1 MTATI
6 GNFALSAAIL
16 AAMGAVLASVAAA
29 RLQTDRLLGVARWLI
44 GGFAVLLSIAI
55 AALTA
60 ATVNSDFS
68 IEYVAHYTE
77 RALPLGYK
85 IAAVW
90 AGQEGSILLW
100 AWLLAVMSILFV
112 ATRRDLKAREGA
124 AVIATVAI
132 VCGFFAAL
140 LLFAANPFKLLEV
153 IPDDG
158 RGLNPLLQ
166 DPGMI
171 AHPPI
176 LFLGYAGF
184 TMPFALLIGAL
195 VAGRSDNQWIAGTR
209 RWVIASWLFLT
220 AGILLGAQWAYV
232 ELGWG
237 GYWAWDPVEN
247 ASLFP
252 WLTGTALLHSI
263 MAQQHRGLF
272 KKWNASLILL
282 SFLLCLFGTY
292 LTRSGIIQSVHAFQ
306 DSPIGNFFLG
316 FIVVAAIVS
325 GIMIAVRRRE
335 LAAERELTGLVG
347 REGAFLAT
355 NVLLLGMLLVTLIG
369 TLFPVISRTIGDK
382 EVTVGPAFYN
392 KVVAPIGMLLVAL
405 MAVGPMLTYGDG
417 AAKRFVRGA
426 LGPAIFAA
434 VALGVGI
441 VASGIRSAWAGAA
454 IAIVAA
460 GVACI
465 GADLLKAL
473 IARIRDGEN
482 PILALVRL
490 LDGNHRR
497 YGGQLAHLGM
507 LLVIAGMV
515 GSSVYGTKQDF
526 TLTPGQTV
534 SFAGQTLTFK
544 QLIETR
550 HANYT
555 AVGAEVVF
563 TAADGTVTAL
573 RPQRRFYDKS
583 EQPNSEVALNS
594 GLKRDVYLTLAG
606 WENGGART
614 AIQVIVNPL
623 VSWIWAGGIVMSI
636 GAIVCLLP
644 RLIPQQEAAV
654 ATPVTPEPK
663 PRGRRR
669 ERLSLTAS
677 T

>member
-1 MTATI
+1 
-6 GNFALSAAIL
+6 
-16 AAMGAVLASVAAA
+16 
-29 RLQTDRLLGVARWLI
+29 
-44 GGFAVLLSIAI
+44 
-55 AALTA
+55 
-60 ATVNSDFS
+60 
-68 IEYVAHYTE
+68 
-77 RALPLGYK
+77 
-85 IAAVW
+85 
-90 AGQEGSILLW
+90 
-100 AWLLAVMSILFV
+100 
-112 ATRRDLKAREGA
+112 
-124 AVIATVAI
+124 
-132 VCGFFAAL
+132 
-140 LLFAANPFKLLEV
+140 
-153 IPDDG
+153 
-158 RGLNPLLQ
+158 
-166 DPGMI
+166 
-171 AHPPI
+171 
-176 LFLGYAGF
+176 
-184 TMPFALLIGAL
+184 
-195 VAGRSDNQWIAGTR
+195 
-209 RWVIASWLFLT
+209 
-220 AGILLGAQWAYV
+220 
-232 ELGWG
+232 
-237 GYWAWDPVEN
+237 
-247 ASLFP
+247 
-252 WLTGTALLHSI
+252 
-263 MAQQHRGLF
+263 
-272 KKWNASLILL
+272 
-282 SFLLCLFGTY
+282 
-292 LTRSGIIQSVHAFQ
+292 
-306 DSPIGNFFLG
+306 
-316 FIVVAAIVS
+316 
-325 GIMIAVRRRE
+325 
-335 LAAERELTGLVG
+335 
-347 REGAFLAT
+347 
-355 NVLLLGMLLVTLIG
+355 
-369 TLFPVISRTIGDK
+369 
-382 EVTVGPAFYN
+382 
-392 KVVAPIGMLLVAL
+392 VAL

-434 VALGVGI
+434 VARGVGI
-441 VASGIRSAWAGAA
+441 VAGGIRSAWAGAA

-473 IARIRDGEN
+473 IARVRDGEN

-594 GLKRDVYLTLAG
+594 GLKRDIYLTLAG

-623 VSWIWAGGIVMSI
+623 VSWIWAGGIVMSL

>member
-6 GNFALSAAIL
+6 GNFALAVAIL
-16 AAMGAVLASVAAA
+16 MAMAAVLACVAAA
-29 RLQTDRLLGVARWLI
+29 RFDSDRLLGAARWLI
-44 GGFAVLLSIAI
+44 GAFATLLSAAV

-60 ATVNSDFS
+60 ASLKSDFS

-77 RALPLGYK
+77 GALPLGYK

-100 AWLLAVMSILFV
+100 AWLLAVLSVLFV
-112 ATRRDLKAREGA
+112 ATRRDLKGKEGA
-124 AVIATVAI
+124 AVVATVAI

-140 LLFAANPFKLLEV
+140 LLFSANPFKLTEIV
-153 IPDDG
+153 PDDG

-166 DPGMI
+166 DPAMI

-195 VAGRSDNQWIAGTR
+195 VAGRTDNFWIAGTR

-220 AGILLGAQWAYV
+220 AGILLGAQWAYI

-252 WLTGTALLHSI
+252 WLSGTALLHSI
-263 MAQQHRGLF
+263 MAQQHRGIF
-272 KKWNASLILL
+272 KKWNASLIVL
-282 SFLLCLFGTY
+282 SFVLCLFGTY

-316 FIVVAAIVS
+316 FIVVAGLVAALFIV
-325 GIMIAVRRRE
+325 VRRRE
-335 LAAERELTGLVG
+335 LVGERELTGLVG

-392 KVVAPIGMLLVAL
+392 KVVAPVGMLLVAL
-405 MAVGPMLTYGDG
+405 MALGPVLTYGDG
-417 AAKRFVRGA
+417 AARRLVRGA
-426 LGPAIFAA
+426 IGPVLFAMVA
-434 VALGVGI
+434 VLVAATLAGTRSPWAL
-441 VASGIRSAWAGAA
+441 SAV
-454 IAIVAA
+454 AIVAC
-460 GVACI
+460 GLACVF
-465 GADLLKAL
+465 ADLLKSI
-473 IARIRDGEN
+473 IARVREGEN
-482 PILALVRL
+482 PILALVKL
-490 LDGNHRR
+490 LDSNHRR

-534 SFAGQTLTFK
+534 SFDGQTMTFK

-563 TAADGTVTAL
+563 TAADGTVTSL

-583 EQPNSEVALNS
+583 EQPNSEVALSS
-594 GLKRDVYLTLAG
+594 GWRRDIYLTLAG
-606 WENGGART
+606 WENGGAQT

-623 VSWIWAGGIVMSI
+623 VSWIWTGGVVMSI

-644 RLIPQQEAAV
+644 RLIPQRAA
-654 ATPVTPEPK
+654 AAAEPVGQSRK
-663 PRGRRR
+663 PRGRR
-669 ERLSLTAS
+669 ERLALTAS

>member
-6 GNFALSAAIL
+6 GNFALAVAIL
-16 AAMGAVLASVAAA
+16 MAMAAVLACVAAA
-29 RLQTDRLLGVARWLI
+29 RFDSDRLLGAARWLI
-44 GGFAVLLSIAI
+44 GAFATLLSAAV

-60 ATVNSDFS
+60 ASLKSDFS

-77 RALPLGYK
+77 GALPLGYK

-100 AWLLAVMSILFV
+100 AWLLAVLSVLFV
-112 ATRRDLKAREGA
+112 ATRRDLKGKEGA
-124 AVIATVAI
+124 AVVATVAI

-140 LLFAANPFKLLEV
+140 LLFSANPFKLTEIV
-153 IPDDG
+153 PDDG

-166 DPGMI
+166 DPAMI

-195 VAGRSDNQWIAGTR
+195 VAGRTDNFWIAGTR

-220 AGILLGAQWAYV
+220 AGILLGAQWAYI

-252 WLTGTALLHSI
+252 WLSGTALLHSI
-263 MAQQHRGLF
+263 MAQQHRGIF
-272 KKWNASLILL
+272 KKWNASLIVL
-282 SFLLCLFGTY
+282 SFVLCLFGTY

-316 FIVVAAIVS
+316 FIAVAGLVAALFIV
-325 GIMIAVRRRE
+325 VRRRE
-335 LAAERELTGLVG
+335 LVGERELTGLVG

-392 KVVAPIGMLLVAL
+392 KVVAPVGMLLVAL
-405 MAVGPMLTYGDG
+405 MAVGPVLTYGDG
-417 AAKRFVRGA
+417 AARRLVRGA
-426 LGPAIFAA
+426 IGPVLFAMVA
-434 VALGVGI
+434 VLVAATLAGTRSPWAL
-441 VASGIRSAWAGAA
+441 SAV
-454 IAIVAA
+454 AIVAC
-460 GVACI
+460 GVACVF
-465 GADLLKAL
+465 ADLLKSI
-473 IARIRDGEN
+473 IARVREGEN
-482 PILALVRL
+482 PILALVKL
-490 LDGNHRR
+490 LDSNHRR

-534 SFAGQTLTFK
+534 SFDGQTMTFK

-563 TAADGTVTAL
+563 TAADGTVTSL

-583 EQPNSEVALNS
+583 EQPNSEVALSS
-594 GLKRDVYLTLAG
+594 GWRRDIYLTLAG
-606 WENGGART
+606 WENGGAQT

-623 VSWIWAGGIVMSI
+623 VSWIWTGGVVMSI

-644 RLIPQQEAAV
+644 RLIPQRAA
-654 ATPVTPEPK
+654 AAAEPVGQSRK
-663 PRGRRR
+663 PRGRR
-669 ERLSLTAS
+669 ERLALTAS